1 MVSRRNLKNF
11 FRQISPNAIDY
22 LQRLLGKRDKTYAGE
37 FSQLKE
43 ILIQLGS
50 PKEFKFVDI
59 GAGDGFNMS
68 VAWPLSRQFNATG
81 LLIEPNQFQLNKA
94 RNLYKK
100 RQTFSYSSDFLTPVN
115 VFQVISDFGFTD
127 AFYVKIDIDSYDLAI
142 MRSLVLGGIKPKILS
157 IEINELFPP
166 PIRFEMKYIKNQ
178 PMSTAPLFGCS
189 LQSVYEFASRNG
201 YFLHS
206 LAFNNA
212 FFVLEDCLDSHT
224 DFRPLSPN
232 EAYEEGFLNREWR
245 DLFPWDV
252 KFEDWLTKSP
262 LELLQVLRGSP
273 DFDESVFLLSED

>member
-94 RNLYKK
+94 RNLYEK
-100 RQTFSYSSDFLTPVN
+100 V
-115 VFQVISDFGFTD
+115 
-127 AFYVKIDIDSYDLAI
+127 
-142 MRSLVLGGIKPKILS
+142 
-157 IEINELFPP
+157 
-166 PIRFEMKYIKNQ
+166 
-178 PMSTAPLFGCS
+178 
-189 LQSVYEFASRNG
+189 
-201 YFLHS
+201 
-206 LAFNNA
+206 
-212 FFVLEDCLDSHT
+212 
-224 DFRPLSPN
+224 
-232 EAYEEGFLNREWR
+232 
-245 DLFPWDV
+245 
-252 KFEDWLTKSP
+252 
-262 LELLQVLRGSP
+262 
-273 DFDESVFLLSED
+273 